1 MPPVIVWAAGI
12 VGAAYVVKLAKK
24 EWRRVNDELDRVKAH
39 PVREADRATL
49 PTLRRDPSGIYRL

>member
-24 EWRRVNDELDRVKAH
+24 EWRRVNDELDRVKAQ
-39 PVREADRATL
+39 PVRDADRATL
-49 PTLRRDPSGIYRL
+49 PTLRRDPSGVYRL